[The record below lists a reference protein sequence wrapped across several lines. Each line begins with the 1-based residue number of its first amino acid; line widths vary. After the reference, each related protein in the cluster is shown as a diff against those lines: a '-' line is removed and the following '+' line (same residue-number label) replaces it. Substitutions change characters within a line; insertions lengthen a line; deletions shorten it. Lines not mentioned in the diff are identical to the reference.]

1 MSLLA
6 DLAPD
11 PPPSASGGSHVV
23 LTVVGILLL
32 VGVLV
37 LVMIALSRRK

>member
-6 DLAPD
+6 DVAPD
-11 PPPSASGGSHVV
+11 PPSSGGHVV
-23 LTVVGILLL
+23 LTVVGVVLL

-37 LVMIALSRRK
+37 LVMVALSRRK

>member
-6 DLAPD
+6 DIAPD
-11 PPPSASGGSHVV
+11 PPASSSGGHVV

-32 VGVLV
+32 VGVLT
-37 LVMIALSRRK
+37 LVMVALFRRR